1 MMSLANT
8 SQFSP
13 CTFFL
18 MGIPGLEHLHVWIG
32 IPFCSMYIV
41 AVVGNLTILAVVRAE
56 QSLHEP
62 MFLFLC
68 MLSVTD
74 LVLSTSTIPRMLCL
88 FWFGSREIPF
98 DACLAQMFFI
108 HSFTAMESGF
118 FLAMAFDRY
127 VAICNPLHHT
137 TVLTHIRIAKIGIAM
152 VLRGVIFFSPHPIL
166 LKQLPYCQTRIIAHT
181 YCEFMALVKLA
192 CADASVAKGYSIS
205 MAGVFGFSD
214 AAFIAISYVL
224 ILRTVFHLPSREA
237 KLKALGTC
245 GSHVCVILVFYSTA
259 FFSFLTHRFGFNVPP
274 HIHICIANMY
284 LLVPPFLNP
293 IVYGVRTKK
302 IRDRVLGALRIK
314 VI

>member
-1 MMSLANT
+1 MMPLVNS

-13 CTFFL
+13 STFFL
-18 MGIPGLEHLHVWIG
+18 MGIPGLEHLHTWIG

-41 AVVGNLTILAVVRAE
+41 AVVGNVTILAVVRAE

-68 MLSVTD
+68 MLSITD
-74 LVLSTSTIPRMLCL
+74 LVLSTSTMPRMLCL
-88 FWFGSREIPF
+88 FWFGSHEIAF
-98 DACLAQMFFI
+98 DACLTQMFFI

-137 TVLTHIRIAKIGIAM
+137 TVLTHIRIAKIGVAT
-152 VLRGVIFFSPHPIL
+152 VLRGVVFFSPHPIL
-166 LKQLPYCQTRIIAHT
+166 LKQLPYCHTRIIAHT

-192 CADASVAKGYSIS
+192 CADASAAKGYSIS
-205 MAGVFGFSD
+205 MAGVFGCCD
-214 AAFIAISYVL
+214 ASFIGISYIL
-224 ILRTVFHLPSREA
+224 ILRAVFHLPSREA
-237 KLKALGTC
+237 RLKALGTC

-259 FFSFLTHRFGFNVPP
+259 GFTFLTHRFGFNIPP
-274 HIHICIANMY
+274 QVHICIANMY

-314 VI
+314 VV